1 MGLWKS
7 NAGSNATPESLLRL
21 IEGKNNVAELEE
33 SLQRITGRNTYAICQ
48 GSQ

>member
-21 IEGKNNVAELEE
+21 IKGKSNVAELEE
-33 SLQRITGRNTYAICQ
+33 SLQHITGRNTYAVFR
-48 GSQ
+48 GLY